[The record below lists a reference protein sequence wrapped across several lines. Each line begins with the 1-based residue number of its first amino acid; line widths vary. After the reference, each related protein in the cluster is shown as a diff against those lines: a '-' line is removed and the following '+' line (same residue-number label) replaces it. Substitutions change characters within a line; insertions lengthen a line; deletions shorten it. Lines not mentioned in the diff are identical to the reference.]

1 MLNTWYLGSVKGR
14 EDSQLGPQ
22 KETPWRGQKD
32 GVPLRGRNPRKTG
45 AEGEPVMCI
54 SKTVQLC
61 RVCRSEVGK
70 EEISCGGKGGRRK
83 FGVEKGRISI
93 LLSQILI

>member
-1 MLNTWYLGSVKGR
+1 MVPGLR
-14 EDSQLGPQ
+14 EGTGGQSTGTTKRDTV
-22 KETPWRGQKD
+22 EGQKD